1 VAKCYYAKRKLVWE
15 VLDSGLKSKV
25 EIQWSDISAM
35 KATCPDN
42 LPGSLEIE
50 VSRPPLFFK
59 ETNPQPR
66 KHTLWQATTDF
77 TGGQASICKIHY
89 LQFPEGVLNRHYEK
103 LVQCDP
109 RLKALVEGTL
119 SGSGGRHDGC
129 ESGLEC
135 QSVPHAGKGRN
146 GMALV
151 YDGVNERPRS
161 PLLPLSPLLPYAQMQ
176 GRGACPGMITEV
188 EADAMRRHD
197 QSSPSSVMELRRCEE
212 GGDSDSGE
220 YYVREELGSYS
231 PYPVDS
237 GYSPAMGYEMQETKP
252 APTMYGGGSHGVSP
266 SNRQILDEIALL
278 LLGDSSA
285 SLSNEQAILLGSMQ
299 AALGRDFQSGRVPG
313 PGFDGF
319 AVPEGIAGGF
329 GMSGGRSVGAGNGQA
344 DNNFDTNSRNS
355 KNCTSMLESSFNSV
369 VQGLPKNCSTGDLLM
384 NLPRVASLPQLF
396 ESVPLSRYMGI
407 Q

>member
-15 VLDSGLKSKV
+15 VLDSGLKSKI

-77 TGGQASICKIHY
+77 TGGQASICKVHY

-109 RLKALVEGTL
+109 RLKALVDGTL
-119 SGSGGRHDGC
+119 SGSAPRYDSS
-129 ESGLEC
+129 ESGVEGP
-135 QSVPHAGKGRN
+135 SVLQRTKSRN
-146 GMALV
+146 ALGHV
-151 YDGVNERPRS
+151 YDGFSNRPDS
-161 PLLPLSPLLPYAQMQ
+161 PLSPYSHLQ
-176 GRGACPGMITEV
+176 GRTGCPAVAPELESDVLNRSNET
-188 EADAMRRHD
+188 
-197 QSSPSSVMELRRCEE
+197 SSPSSVMEVRRREE

-220 YYVREELGSYS
+220 YYGDLGSYS

-237 GYSPAMGYEMQETKP
+237 AYSSAMGYDLPELKP
-252 APTMYGGGSHGVSP
+252 PMNIYSGSGGVSAA
-266 SNRQILDEIALL
+266 NRQILDEIAQV

-285 SLSNEQAILLGSMQ
+285 SLSNEQAILLAARMGSMQ
-299 AALGRDFQSGRVPG
+299 AVIARDFQAG
-313 PGFDGF
+313 PPSQPVFDGF
-319 AVPEGIAGGF
+319 SVL
-329 GMSGGRSVGAGNGQA
+329 SGNSGYYNMNTGRSIGTDNGQA
-344 DNNFDTNSRNS
+344 DNNFDSNSRLS
-355 KNCTSMLESSFNSV
+355 KCTSMLEPSFNSV
-369 VQGLPKNCSTGDLLM
+369 GQCLNKNPCTGELLM

-396 ESVPLSRYMGI
+396 ESVSQGPLSRFMGI